1 MPQSHIHLNTTLN
14 NNLAIHKTVLIVSSF
29 HVFLT
34 VIRN

>member
-1 MPQSHIHLNTTLN
+1 MSQSHIHLNTALN
-14 NNLAIHKTVLIVSSF
+14 NNLVILKTVLIVSSF